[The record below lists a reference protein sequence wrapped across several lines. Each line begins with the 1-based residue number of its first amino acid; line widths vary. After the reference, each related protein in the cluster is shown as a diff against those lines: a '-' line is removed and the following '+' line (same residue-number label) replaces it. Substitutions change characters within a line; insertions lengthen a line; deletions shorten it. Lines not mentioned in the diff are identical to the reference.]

1 MRIRLR
7 PRRMSLA
14 AKSQLL
20 FGLAALLIISCAL
33 FVQFQRMEQL
43 TRQLDV
49 SAGRAVIDVE
59 IARHILSPESFDLS
73 TAQDAESPSAFPVR
87 LLKIE
92 RVATLPDDAFE
103 RQALDRFVRRV
114 DREYFSRTT
123 PGPDGPILRF
133 AAPMRLGA
141 SCISCHA
148 APQATP
154 VSLQNASTQI
164 SSIIAAASTDA
175 TTITDD
181 PASTVNGNTQA
192 STEETRSEETNAS
205 QATTTEDDADGPAPG
220 ELFGIA
226 VVELPSQISAQQRV
240 LNHVFL
246 LAAGLLAGL
255 TAIVALSFIITRLIL
270 RPVRVLQDTAEKV
283 GEGDLNVR
291 VKITSGDEFEHL
303 ASTFNR
309 MLRNLQQSTEQLSA
323 ANRSLD
329 LQIVKLNESNSAL
342 AEGNRLK
349 SEFLASVSHE
359 LRTPLNSILGFAEL
373 LRSGGLPEDAR
384 TTRYLQ
390 NIITGGHNL
399 LDLINDLLDL
409 AKIEAGRADIRVI
422 AFSLSDLFE
431 ALCGLLKPLAEK
443 RKLHIRV
450 TVSPD
455 VPIIQSDSAKLQQV
469 LYNLLSN
476 AIKFSPDGSVID
488 LLATRVADDMVQISV
503 VDRGPGIAPE
513 HHNTIFEKFRQLDQG
528 VTRTHGGTGLGLS
541 ISRELVRL
549 LGGTLAV
556 ESQLGQGATFRVNLP
571 LSIESGLRETR
582 PLSIGG

>member
-1 MRIRLR
+1 L
-7 PRRMSLA
+7 
-14 AKSQLL
+14 
-20 FGLAALLIISCAL
+20 
-33 FVQFQRMEQL
+33 
-43 TRQLDV
+43 
-49 SAGRAVIDVE
+49 
-59 IARHILSPESFDLS
+59 
-73 TAQDAESPSAFPVR
+73 
-87 LLKIE
+87 
-92 RVATLPDDAFE
+92 
-103 RQALDRFVRRV
+103 
-114 DREYFSRTT
+114 
-123 PGPDGPILRF
+123 
-133 AAPMRLGA
+133 
-141 SCISCHA
+141 
-148 APQATP
+148 
-154 VSLQNASTQI
+154 
-164 SSIIAAASTDA
+164 
-175 TTITDD
+175 TDD
-181 PASTVNGNTQA
+181 PASTVNDNTQENNSETDNAQPDNTQA
-192 STEETRSEETNAS
+192 NIAVS
-205 QATTTEDDADGPAPG
+205 TTTGAGAAVTGSSEATPPSEGADGPAPG

-226 VVELPSQISAQQRV
+226 FVELPSQISAQQRV

-255 TAIVALSFIITRLIL
+255 TAIVVLSFIITRLIL

-342 AEGNRLK
+342 AEANRLK

-384 TTRYLQ
+384 TARYLQ

-409 AKIEAGRADIRVI
+409 AKIEAGRADVRVI
-422 AFSLSDLFE
+422 SFSLSDLFE
-431 ALCGLLKPLAEK
+431 ALTGLLKPLAEK

-488 LLATRVADDMVQISV
+488 LMATRVADDMVQISV

-513 HHNTIFEKFRQLDQG
+513 HHSTIFEKFRQLDQG
-528 VTRTHGGTGLGLS
+528 ITRTHGGTGLGLS

-549 LGGTLAV
+549 LGGTITV
-556 ESQLGQGATFRVNLP
+556 ESQLGQGATFRVSLP